1 MKVKNIF
8 QYISYLQY
16 PLMLIAL
23 FFVFKPYL
31 NGFKITSEQVDSI
44 IRNFNSSLIFMG
56 LGISFSTLQD
66 TTKTQNDFSK
76 RIWESPKK
84 GKIALLI
91 ISMMALSTILF
102 GIYGLYISER
112 ESIKELSFGFIVL
125 GIGLIGLLKTAIEMF
140 ENHRKDKN
148 TTSN

>member
-1 MKVKNIF
+1 
-8 QYISYLQY
+8 
-16 PLMLIAL
+16 
-23 FFVFKPYL
+23 
-31 NGFKITSEQVDSI
+31 
-44 IRNFNSSLIFMG
+44 MG

-66 TTKTQNDFSK
+66 TTKTQNNFSK
-76 RIWESPKK
+76 RVWESPKK

-91 ISMMALSTILF
+91 MSMMSLSTILF
-102 GIYGLYISER
+102 GVYGLYVSEK

-125 GIGLIGLLKTAIEMF
+125 GIGLIGLLKTAIEVF